1 METSLQPLSAR
12 VYVNLPEANGWL
24 MGGYC
29 KLLHFFKLRIFN
41 EGRIDKIDILLKM
54 NGASEVVAVQMWVS
68 HQRKKNNP
76 TQMHWALARKTNKLE
91 DKKSGTLQ

>member
-1 METSLQPLSAR
+1 
-12 VYVNLPEANGWL
+12 